1 MLKGWFKILTTSRM
15 HSQTLVTTN
24 SYCLNKNLSIEWLM
38 TFRNTFQILK
48 RQKEKSG
55 MNVIDFLWNNI
66 SRIKLMKMYKVIMV
80 LEYAQVHLSLIRL
93 IEMNINQVNKMIKL
107 NPLSTFYRLV
117 PMTSCKIQ
125 TKNYKNTQLQANQKY
140 DH

>member
-38 TFRNTFQILK
+38 TFRNTFQISK

-80 LEYAQVHLSLIRL
+80 LEYAQGHLSLIRL